1 VLRVQAAV
9 DGPAVVTFWHTAF
22 IAKTLE
28 MRVQVRRVGVGGGW
42 GQGGA
47 RGGCVC
53 GGGGLGWSVNEAV
66 GRGLALLT
74 LLLTTTP
81 PPIPHLTIP
90 NPTLAPIPG

>member
-1 VLRVQAAV
+1 VAVVLRVQAAV

-47 RGGCVC
+47 RGGCVW
-53 GGGGLGWSVNEAV
+53 GGGARVERE
-66 GRGLALLT
+66 RGCRSGTGPPNLT
-74 LLLTTTP
+74 PNHDPTS
-81 PPIPHLTIP
+81 
-90 NPTLAPIPG
+90 NPTPNHP